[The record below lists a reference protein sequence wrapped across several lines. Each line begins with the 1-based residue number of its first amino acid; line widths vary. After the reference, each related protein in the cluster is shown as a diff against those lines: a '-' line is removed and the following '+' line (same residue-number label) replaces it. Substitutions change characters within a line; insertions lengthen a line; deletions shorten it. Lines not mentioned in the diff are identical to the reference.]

1 MDRHRLLTRI
11 AGFGQ
16 LVLLGLFM
24 AWVTWEGPVPL
35 VRVRWSPNL
44 AAEARER
51 AEREL
56 DLQFVRPTDT
66 DTYQY
71 ELWSAHRGNIAA
83 VVQSAVVADTSGI
96 DRAQFRL
103 DPTTVG
109 FAPGRVWWGGVF
121 RGRRSALYFR
131 VVFGAIL
138 GVTFASGLLA
148 RRTRPT
154 DRDAQALV

>member
-11 AGFGQ
+11 AGIGQ

-24 AWVTWEGPVPL
+24 AWVTWEGPLPL
-35 VRVRWSPNL
+35 IKVRWSPNL

-56 DLQFVRPTDT
+56 DLQPVGPTDA

-71 ELWSAHRGNIAA
+71 QLWSVDRSNIAA
-83 VVQSAVVADTSGI
+83 VVQYRDVADTSGI
-96 DRAQFRL
+96 DRVQFRL
-103 DPTTVG
+103 DPQTVG
-109 FAPGRVWWGGVF
+109 VAPGRVWRGGFF
-121 RGRRSALYFR
+121 RGRRSALHFR
-131 VVFGAIL
+131 VVFGVVL

-154 DRDAQALV
+154 RP

>member
-1 MDRHRLLTRI
+1 MDRHKLLTRM
-11 AGFGQ
+11 AGIGQ

-24 AWVTWEGPVPL
+24 AWVAWEGPLPL
-35 VRVRWSPNL
+35 IKVRWAPNL

-56 DLQFVRPTDT
+56 DLQLVRPTDT
-66 DTYQY
+66 DTYEYQ
-71 ELWSAHRGNIAA
+71 LWSVYRSNIAA
-83 VVQSAVVADTSGI
+83 VVQYRDVADTSGI

-103 DPTTVG
+103 DPETVG
-109 FAPGRVWWGGVF
+109 FAPGRVWRGGVF

-131 VVFGAIL
+131 VVFGVIL

-148 RRTRPT
+148 RRTRPA
-154 DRDAQALV
+154 RP